1 MKRDFCATAEHYR
14 KALLDDVI
22 PFWERYSPD
31 KKHGGYLTSLGR
43 DGSVYDTDKFM
54 WLQGRQAW
62 MFATL
67 YNRVEKRPEWL
78 AMSESGIRFLE
89 KHGRDADGNWY
100 FALDREGRPLVEAY
114 NIYSDCFAAIAFSQ
128 YALASGDKG
137 AAKIALDTFH
147 RILARRDNPKG
158 RFSKAG
164 SGARHL
170 KALGMP
176 MILVNMIGEMEWQL
190 PAAER
195 EALLEECLKQVLDL
209 NFDRKR
215 GLIFENVNPDGS
227 HSDTFDGRIIN
238 PGHGIEVTWFIIDA
252 ARRRGDAKM
261 IADAVSMLLS
271 ILEYGWDKEYG
282 GIFYFRDAMDKPPDH
297 LEWDQKLWWVHVET
311 LIALLMAYG
320 ETGDARCLEWY
331 ERVHDYTWSRFPDPK
346 YGEWFGYLNRRGEVL
361 LPLKGGK
368 WKGCFHVPRAMLL
381 CWRECEKLAAK

>member
-1 MKRDFCATAEHYR
+1 VKLDFAKLVEQYR
-14 KALLDDVI
+14 GALLKDVI
-22 PFWERYSPD
+22 PFWERHSID
-31 KKHGGYLTSLGR
+31 REFGGYLTSLDR

-62 MFATL
+62 MFACL

-78 AMSESGIRFLE
+78 RISEHGIRFLE
-89 KHGRDADGNWY
+89 KHGRDAQGNWY

-114 NIYSDCFAAIAFSQ
+114 NIFSDCFAAIAFSQ
-128 YALASGDKG
+128 YALASGDKD
-137 AAKIALDTFH
+137 AQRIALDTLH

-164 SGARHL
+164 SGARRFVS
-170 KALGMP
+170 LGMP
-176 MILVNMIGEMEWQL
+176 MILVNMLGEMEWQL
-190 PAAER
+190 PADER
-195 EALLEECLKQVLDL
+195 DGLLDDCLKQVLGL

-227 HSDTFDGRIIN
+227 HSDSFDGRLIN

-252 ARRRGDAKM
+252 ARRRGDKEM
-261 IADAVSMLLS
+261 IADAVSMMLS
-271 ILEYGWDKEYG
+271 ILEFGWDKEYG
-282 GIFYFRDAMDKPPDH
+282 GIFYFMDALGKPSDH
-297 LEWDQKLWWVHVET
+297 LEWDQKLWWVHCET
-311 LIALLMAYG
+311 LIGLLMGYQA
-320 ETGDARCLEWY
+320 TGDARCLEWY
-331 ERVHDYTWSRFPDPK
+331 ERLHEYTWSHFPDPQ

-381 CWRECEKLAAK
+381 CWRECEKLAGK